1 MHGLTA
7 GDHRWSYLA
16 MKRAGVAEL
25 KARLSQ
31 YLARVRR
38 GDTVVVYDRD
48 TPIARLVP
56 YSEGD
61 DGFVVLPAQEP
72 VRMLRTVK
80 GVRPKRAVDVIR
92 VLRESRDQR

>member
-1 MHGLTA
+1 
-7 GDHRWSYLA
+7 

-31 YLARVRR
+31 YLARVRG

-56 YSEGD
+56 YAESE
-61 DGFVVLPAQEP
+61 DGFVVLEASEP
-72 VRMLRTVK
+72 PTTLKTVK
-80 GVRPKRAVDVIR
+80 GIRPKRAVDV
-92 VLRESRDQR
+92 VQLLRESRDQR

>member
-1 MHGLTA
+1 
-7 GDHRWSYLA
+7 

-31 YLARVRR
+31 YLARVRG

-56 YSEGD
+56 YSESE
-61 DGFVVLPAQEP
+61 DGFVVLEASAPPTA
-72 VRMLRTVK
+72 LKNVK
-80 GVRPKRAVDVIR
+80 GIKPKRAVDV
-92 VLRESRDQR
+92 VQLLRESRDQR

>member
-1 MHGLTA
+1 
-7 GDHRWSYLA
+7 

-31 YLARVRR
+31 YLARVRG

-56 YSEGD
+56 YSGTED
-61 DGFVVLPAQEP
+61 DFVVLEATAP
-72 VRMLRTVK
+72 LTTLKGVK
-80 GVRPKRAVDVIR
+80 GIKPKRAVDV
-92 VLRESRDQR
+92 VQLLRESRDQR